1 MYTPLNWTTT
11 QRHVAFACFTSWM
24 LDAFDFFILVF
35 VLSDLAEWFHASVSD
50 VSIAIMLTLAVRPI
64 GALLFG
70 RMAEKYGRRPILMLN
85 ILFFTVFELLSAWSP
100 TFMAFLIFR
109 VMYGVAMGGIWGVA
123 SSLAMETIP
132 DRSRGL
138 MSGIFQAGYPCGYL
152 FASVIFGLFYS
163 MVGWRGMFLIGALP
177 VVLLPYIWFKV
188 PESPVWLAAR
198 ARKENTALLP
208 VLRKQWKLCLYLV
221 LVMAFFN
228 FFSHGTQD
236 LYPTFLKMQHGFDPH
251 LISIIAIFL

>member
-11 QRHVAFACFTSWM
+11 QRHVAFASFTSWM

-123 SSLAMETIP
+123 SSLAMENHSRSFAWP
-132 DRSRGL
+132 DVGH
-138 MSGIFQAGYPCGYL
+138 FQAGYPAAICSPRL
-152 FASVIFGLFYS
+152 FLASS
-163 MVGWRGMFLIGALP
+163 T
-177 VVLLPYIWFKV
+177 
-188 PESPVWLAAR
+188 VW
-198 ARKENTALLP
+198 
-208 VLRKQWKLCLYLV
+208 
-221 LVMAFFN
+221 
-228 FFSHGTQD
+228 
-236 LYPTFLKMQHGFDPH
+236 
-251 LISIIAIFL
+251 

>member
-109 VMYGVAMGGIWGVA
+109 SCTAW
-123 SSLAMETIP
+123 
-132 DRSRGL
+132 RW
-138 MSGIFQAGYPCGYL
+138 AGYG
-152 FASVIFGLFYS
+152 ASRHH
-163 MVGWRGMFLIGALP
+163 WR
-177 VVLLPYIWFKV
+177 
-188 PESPVWLAAR
+188 
-198 ARKENTALLP
+198 
-208 VLRKQWKLCLYLV
+208 WKPFPIV
-221 LVMAFFN
+221 RVA
-228 FFSHGTQD
+228 
-236 LYPTFLKMQHGFDPH
+236 
-251 LISIIAIFL
+251 

>member
-11 QRHVAFACFTSWM
+11 QRHVAFASFTSWM

-35 VLSDLAEWFHASVSD
+35 VLSDLAEWFHASVSE

-177 VVLLPYIWFKV
+177 VVLLPY
-188 PESPVWLAAR
+188 
-198 ARKENTALLP
+198 
-208 VLRKQWKLCLYLV
+208 
-221 LVMAFFN
+221 
-228 FFSHGTQD
+228 
-236 LYPTFLKMQHGFDPH
+236 
-251 LISIIAIFL
+251 

>member
-123 SSLAMETIP
+123 S
-132 DRSRGL
+132 
-138 MSGIFQAGYPCGYL
+138 
-152 FASVIFGLFYS
+152 
-163 MVGWRGMFLIGALP
+163 
-177 VVLLPYIWFKV
+177 
-188 PESPVWLAAR
+188 
-198 ARKENTALLP
+198 
-208 VLRKQWKLCLYLV
+208 
-221 LVMAFFN
+221 
-228 FFSHGTQD
+228 
-236 LYPTFLKMQHGFDPH
+236 
-251 LISIIAIFL
+251 

>member
-11 QRHVAFACFTSWM
+11 QRHVAFASFTSWM

-35 VLSDLAEWFHASVSD
+35 VLSDLAEWFHASVSE

-138 MSGIFQAGYPCGYL
+138 IRNFSGGL
-152 FASVIFGLFYS
+152 SLRLSVRLGHFWPLLQYGRLARY
-163 MVGWRGMFLIGALP
+163 VPDWRP
-177 VVLLPYIWFKV
+177 TYC
-188 PESPVWLAAR
+188 LAA
-198 ARKENTALLP
+198 
-208 VLRKQWKLCLYLV
+208 LYLV
-221 LVMAFFN
+221 
-228 FFSHGTQD
+228 
-236 LYPTFLKMQHGFDPH
+236 
-251 LISIIAIFL
+251 

>member
-11 QRHVAFACFTSWM
+11 QRHVAFASFTSWM

-109 VMYGVAMGGIWGVA
+109 VMYGVAMGRDMGRRVITGDGNHSRSFAWPDVGHF
-123 SSLAMETIP
+123 SGGLSLRLSVRLGYFWPLLQYGRLARYVP
-132 DRSRGL
+132 D
-138 MSGIFQAGYPCGYL
+138 
-152 FASVIFGLFYS
+152 
-163 MVGWRGMFLIGALP
+163 WRPACC
-177 VVLLPYIWFKV
+177 
-188 PESPVWLAAR
+188 LAA
-198 ARKENTALLP
+198 
-208 VLRKQWKLCLYLV
+208 LYLV
-221 LVMAFFN
+221 
-228 FFSHGTQD
+228 
-236 LYPTFLKMQHGFDPH
+236 
-251 LISIIAIFL
+251 